1 MGRGGERVI
10 LEQLSNAVGLS
21 GKEDAVRQIIL
32 SEVQGTLQ
40 DITINSMGS
49 VIGRLPA
56 SGRGKKPLRV
66 LLAAHMDEV
75 GLMVTGFES
84 DGLIRFTNVGGIDDR
99 ILPGKRVKI
108 GAVQGVI
115 IWTPIHKNT
124 DQNVVKMSSLR
135 IDIGASSK
143 DEAAGK
149 VKRGDRVNF
158 DTRFCELDGGN
169 MMRGK
174 AFDDRAGCSLLVD
187 VLRGG
192 PYPVDVLAAF
202 TVQEE
207 IGLRGAQV
215 VGQTLQPDVA
225 FILEGTT
232 ANDLPNPTKLPDD
245 ESEANP
251 TCRVGGGP
259 ALTILDASMI
269 VNPKLLAFLRKTA
282 DAEKIPYQLKSTAG
296 GGTDGGTIHVSGR
309 GVPSAVISLP
319 CRYIH
324 SPAALLL
331 REDYDRALRLIQ
343 AALRAIT
350 AADYQQI

>member
-1 MGRGGERVI
+1 MI

-21 GKEDAVRQIIL
+21 GSEDAVRQIIL
-32 SEVQGTLQ
+32 DEVKGTLQ
-40 DITINSMGS
+40 DITVNSMGS
-49 VIGRLPA
+49 VTGRLPA
-56 SGRGKKPLRV
+56 AGRGKPPLRV

-84 DGLIRFTNVGGIDDR
+84 DGLIRFTNVGGIDER

-108 GAVQGVI
+108 GALQGVI
-115 IWTPIHKNT
+115 IWTPIHKNN
-124 DQNVVKMSSLR
+124 DQNAVKMSSLR
-135 IDIGASSK
+135 IDIGAANK
-143 DEAAGK
+143 DEVAGK

-158 DTRFCELDGGN
+158 DTQFRELDGGR
-169 MMRGK
+169 MLRGK

-192 PYPVDVLAAF
+192 PYPVEVLAAF

-225 FILEGTT
+225 LILEGTT
-232 ANDLPNPTKLPDD
+232 ANDLPSLSPLADD
-245 ESEANP
+245 ETEINP
-251 TCRVGGGP
+251 TCCVGKGP
-259 ALTILDASMI
+259 TLTIQDASMI
-269 VNPKLLAFLRKTA
+269 VNPKLLAFLKKTA
-282 DAEKIPYQLKSTAG
+282 AGEEIPYQFKSTAG
-296 GGTDGGTIHVSGR
+296 GGTDGGTIHTSGR
-309 GVPSAVISLP
+309 GVPTAVISLP

-331 REDYDRALRLIQ
+331 REDYDRALRLVQ
-343 AALRAIT
+343 AALRKIT
-350 AADYQQI
+350 PADYQQV

>member
-1 MGRGGERVI
+1 MI

-21 GKEDAVRQIIL
+21 GGEDAVRQIIL
-32 SEVQGTLQ
+32 NEVKGTLQ
-40 DITINSMGS
+40 EITVNSMGS
-49 VIGRLPA
+49 VIGRIPA
-56 SGRGKKPLRV
+56 AGRGKKPLRV

-84 DGLIRFTNVGGIDDR
+84 DGLIRFTNVGGIDER

-108 GAVQGVI
+108 GALQGVI
-115 IWTPIHKNT
+115 IWTPIHKNN
-124 DQNVVKMSSLR
+124 DQNAVKMSNLR

-143 DEAAGK
+143 EEAAGK

-158 DTRFCELDGGN
+158 DTQFRELDGGQ
-169 MMRGK
+169 MLRGK

-192 PYPVDVLAAF
+192 PYPVEVLAAF

-225 FILEGTT
+225 LILEGTT
-232 ANDLPNPTKLPDD
+232 ANDLPSLAPSPDD
-245 ESEANP
+245 ETEVNP
-251 TCRVGGGP
+251 TCCVGKGP
-259 ALTILDASMI
+259 VLTIQDASMI
-269 VNPKLLAFLRKTA
+269 VNPKLLAFLKKTA
-282 DAEKIPYQLKSTAG
+282 DAEQIPYQFKSTTG
-296 GGTDGGTIHVSGR
+296 GGTDAGTIHVSGR

-331 REDYDRALRLIQ
+331 REDYDRALRLVQ
-343 AALRAIT
+343 AALRKIT
-350 AADYQQI
+350 LADYQQI

>member
-1 MGRGGERVI
+1 MI

-21 GKEDAVRQIIL
+21 GKEDAVRKIIL
-32 SEVQGTLQ
+32 DEVKGTLR
-40 DITINSMGS
+40 DIRIDALGS
-49 VIGRLPA
+49 VTGLLPA
-56 SGRGKKPLRV
+56 AGRGKKSLRV
-66 LLAAHMDEV
+66 LVAAHMDEV
-75 GLMVTGFES
+75 GLMVTGFEG
-84 DGLIRFTNVGGIDDR
+84 DGLIRFTNVGGIDER

-108 GAVQGVI
+108 GEVQGVI
-115 IWTPIHKNT
+115 IWTPIHKNI

-135 IDIGASSK
+135 IDIGAASK

-158 DTRFCELDGGN
+158 DTQFRELDGGR
-169 MMRGK
+169 MLRGK

-187 VLRGG
+187 VIRGG

-207 IGLRGAQV
+207 IGLRGGQV

-232 ANDLPNPTKLPDD
+232 ANDVPNPTRLADD
-245 ESEANP
+245 ESEVNP
-251 TCRVGGGP
+251 TCSVGKGP

-282 DAEKIPYQLKSTAG
+282 DAQKIPYQLKSTPG
-296 GGTDGGTIHVSGR
+296 GGTDGGSIHISGR

-343 AALRAIT
+343 AALHSIT
-350 AADYQQI
+350 PSDYQQV